1 MNTKNNQRYKD
12 TEALI
17 QNTLLKLAH
26 TTDIRQ
32 VTVSSICSMANINRS
47 TFYAH
52 YLDINDLVDQMGKD
66 MMQDISRLFERADS
80 PVDFFISKPL
90 LTEMISY
97 VREHR
102 AFFDIYL
109 NHYSYSANET
119 FSLMWEQG
127 VKPYIQTMGLEDES
141 EMWYH
146 FTFFKAGFLAV
157 LGQWVNNGCLETPEA
172 LARMLLK
179 RIPFHMGQTVT

>member
-1 MNTKNNQRYKD
+1 MNTKNNRRYKD
-12 TEALI
+12 TEAVI
-17 QNTLLKLAH
+17 QQTLLELVH

-32 VTVSSICSMANINRS
+32 VTVSSICARADINRS

-52 YLDINDLVDQMGKD
+52 YLDINDLVDKMGKD
-66 MMQDISRLFERADS
+66 MMHDISHLFEKADS
-80 PVDFFISKPL
+80 PVDFFISLPL

-97 VREHR
+97 VKEHR

-109 NHYSYSANET
+109 NRYSYNANET

-127 VKPYIQTMGLEDES
+127 IKPYIQNMGLADES

-146 FTFFKAGFLAV
+146 FTFLKAGFLAV
-157 LGQWVNNGCLETPEA
+157 LSHWINRGCPEASEA
-172 LARMLLK
+172 LAKIILK
-179 RIPFHMGQTVT
+179 RMPLHLPF

>member
-12 TEALI
+12 TEAVI
-17 QNTLLKLAH
+17 QKTLLELAH

-32 VTVSSICSMANINRS
+32 VTVSSICARANINRS

-52 YLDINDLVDQMGKD
+52 YLDINDLVDKMGKD
-66 MMQDISRLFERADS
+66 MMLDIAHLFEKADS
-80 PVDFFISKPL
+80 PVDFFISQPF
-90 LTEMISY
+90 LTEMITY
-97 VREHR
+97 VKEHL

-109 NHYSYSANET
+109 NHYSHSANEN

-127 VKPYIQTMGLEDES
+127 VRPYIQNTGISDES

-157 LGQWVNNGCLETPEA
+157 LSQWINNGCPEDPEA
-172 LARMLLK
+172 LARIILK
-179 RIPFHMGQTVT
+179 RVPFFTA

>member
-52 YLDINDLVDQMGKD
+52 YLDINDLVDQMGKN
-66 MMQDISRLFERADS
+66 MM
-80 PVDFFISKPL
+80 
-90 LTEMISY
+90 
-97 VREHR
+97 
-102 AFFDIYL
+102 
-109 NHYSYSANET
+109 
-119 FSLMWEQG
+119 
-127 VKPYIQTMGLEDES
+127 
-141 EMWYH
+141 
-146 FTFFKAGFLAV
+146 
-157 LGQWVNNGCLETPEA
+157 
-172 LARMLLK
+172 
-179 RIPFHMGQTVT
+179 